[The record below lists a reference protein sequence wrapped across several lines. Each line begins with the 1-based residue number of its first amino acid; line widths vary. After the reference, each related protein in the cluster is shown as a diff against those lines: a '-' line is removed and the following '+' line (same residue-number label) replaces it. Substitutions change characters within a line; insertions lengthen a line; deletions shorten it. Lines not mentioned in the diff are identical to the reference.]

1 MMCRLKTVGD
11 NEEIIAPLFTLPEL
25 RTGQSVSIA
34 AFRQRQPVGLL
45 LVPDAA
51 AAEIVVQHASEW
63 LDRFRESQSALAV
76 VVRRPIT
83 VHYPEPLQ
91 VLIDNSGSV
100 FERYDCPVDTAVCV
114 YGLDRFGAVVYRAT
128 CTAYDLPAAFPRL
141 LDAIELSEMQCP
153 ECGV

>member
-11 NEEIIAPLFTLPEL
+11 NEEIIAPPFTLPEVH
-25 RTGQSVSIA
+25 TGQSVSIA
-34 AFRQRQPVGLL
+34 AFRQNQPVGLL

-51 AAEIVVQHASEW
+51 AADFVVQHTSGW
-63 LDRFRESQSALAV
+63 LDLFRESRCALIV
-76 VVRRPIT
+76 VLRRPIT
-83 VHYPEPLQ
+83 VDYPEPLL

-100 FERYDCPVDTAVCV
+100 LERYECPVDTAVCV

-128 CTAYDLPAAFPRL
+128 CTAEDLPAAFPRL